1 MDGALSLLLT
11 YLRNYGDITRTFNRR
26 FATLPELY
34 LRDILHAIPLGTV
47 QDNAYIIVNPAE
59 NTAGFTLPAQQAFPA
74 GQNTA
79 GEDLLYQT
87 VRNEY
92 ITPMQC
98 AEANAVYVERKN
110 GKAIAIRKQAIYNP
124 DISTAEALFSDK
136 CSKTLPLGWIV
147 ESSMF
152 VLGEGERKVNVN
164 FRITTDTVS
173 DLLPSIPDKSFTLQF
188 SNAEGWTEQS
198 CTCKIKMEDNHHW
211 LSFEITIPGDGILP
225 VPALKIHMAVTTEHP
240 SLRILASKTQ
250 VPLQIGQPS

>member
-47 QDNAYIIVNPAE
+47 QDNTYIIVTPAE

-92 ITPMQC
+92 ITSMQC
-98 AEANAVYVERKN
+98 AEANEKRKGN
-110 GKAIAIRKQAIYNP
+110 IHPQ
-124 DISTAEALFSDK
+124 
-136 CSKTLPLGWIV
+136 
-147 ESSMF
+147 
-152 VLGEGERKVNVN
+152 
-164 FRITTDTVS
+164 
-173 DLLPSIPDKSFTLQF
+173 
-188 SNAEGWTEQS
+188 
-198 CTCKIKMEDNHHW
+198 
-211 LSFEITIPGDGILP
+211 TINL
-225 VPALKIHMAVTTEHP
+225 
-240 SLRILASKTQ
+240 
-250 VPLQIGQPS
+250 